1 MSAKKD
7 AMVQMGAA
15 VLQGDDSMLDVYTEC
30 RTLCVVQEGFPDP
43 WRPGGGDMERLA
55 VGLRD
60 GMRQD
65 WLAYRIGQ
73 VQYLVDGLEAIG
85 WCASRRG
92 PCGLRGCG
100 QAAAP
105 HPGGSVPG
113 PRPWPASSTRSPA
126 SARWR

>member
-1 MSAKKD
+1 
-7 AMVQMGAA
+7 
-15 VLQGDDSMLDVYTEC
+15 MLDVYTEC
-30 RTLCVVQEGFPDP
+30 RTLCVVQEGFPTY
-43 WRPGGGDMERLA
+43 GGLEGGAMERLA

-85 WCASRRG
+85 VVCQQAGAMRPSWMRASCCPTSRRISSR
-92 PCGLRGCG
+92 PT
-100 QAAAP
+100 
-105 HPGGSVPG
+105 
-113 PRPWPASSTRSPA
+113 PWPASSTRSPA